1 MGARATGGKRSD
13 VAAAPS
19 HALHAAT
26 QRTQTL
32 AGIRELAARYDAF
45 LLDQWGVLHDGAHA
59 LPGALDCLARLRA
72 AATRVVI
79 LSNSGRSGEANA
91 RAMRR
96 FGITPDL
103 YDAVVTAGDD
113 ARAAFAT
120 RSDRFHRTL
129 GRRALVIARHGDES
143 QVTDFGL
150 VATADVACADLV
162 FVLSVDAAGHTVRD
176 CERSLVAARARDL
189 PLVCANPDVTVVSHG
204 RVIAGPGAIAQRY
217 AALGG
222 RVRYHGKPDRGIYT
236 LALAALARLGVV
248 PERTV
253 AVGDSLPNDIAGAR
267 GAGLASALVAGGI
280 HREALGVATG
290 GLPDAAHW
298 AAFMATA
305 AVVPEYLVAAFAW

>member
-1 MGARATGGKRSD
+1 MGARSTGRERGDATATPPRAKR
-13 VAAAPS
+13 AAA
-19 HALHAAT
+19 

-32 AGIRELAARYDAF
+32 AGIHELAARYDAF

-113 ARAAFAT
+113 ARAAFAA
-120 RSDRFHRTL
+120 RRDRFHRAL

-143 QVTDFGL
+143 QVADFGL
-150 VATADVACADLV
+150 VATTDVACADLV

-189 PLVCANPDVTVVSHG
+189 PLVCANPDATVVSHG

-236 LALAALARLGVV
+236 LALAALARLGVA

-267 GAGLASALVAGGI
+267 GAGLASALIAGGI
-280 HREALGVATG
+280 HREALGVTAG
-290 GLPDAAHW
+290 ALPDAAHW
-298 AAFMATA
+298 AAFMATSE
-305 AVVPEYLVAAFAW
+305 VTPQYLLAAFVW

>member
-19 HALHAAT
+19 RALHAAT